1 MPDQDNNPSPIYEV
15 FIPMKLARRSGRKLI
30 IMPGNDAAKVNDPL
44 VKAIVQ
50 SYRWQQALNQN
61 KADSIKALV
70 AQAGVDY
77 TYGTKIARLMLLAP
91 DIIEMILTDKAP
103 RGLSLAEC
111 LRPFPLDW
119 GLQRVHFGI
128 T

>member
-1 MPDQDNNPSPIYEV
+1 VPEQDNNQSQVFEV
-15 FIPMKLARRSGRKLI
+15 FIPMKLARRTGRKLI
-30 IMPGNDAAKVNDPL
+30 IMPGADAAKVKDPL
-44 VKAIVQ
+44 AQAIVQ
-50 SYRWQQALNQN
+50 AYRWQQVLDQGKSN
-61 KADSIKALV
+61 SIKALA
-70 AQAGVDY
+70 AQEGVDY
-77 TYGTKIARLMLLAP
+77 TYATKIARVMLLAP

-128 T
+128 G

>member
-50 SYRWQQALNQN
+50 SSRWQQALNQN

>member
-1 MPDQDNNPSPIYEV
+1 VPEQDNNPSPVYEI

-50 SYRWQQALNQN
+50 SYRWQQALDQN
-61 KADSIKALV
+61 KADSIKALA
-70 AQAGVDY
+70 AQEGVDY

-128 T
+128 A